1 MTAPHV
7 WKEEEDARLRSL
19 YRSCTIVEIAEM
31 LGLSYYQVK
40 RRLHFLGIK
49 ARHPGRKFT
58 AEQEEWLVAH
68 NHMSASEMS
77 KGINDEFSLSTTPDE
92 IKGWRARTKN
102 PRPTPSRFQKGHT
115 PFSKGK
121 KWDEYMSPESQARS
135 RMTTFKKGDTPHNTQ
150 PLGSISIM
158 VGYWVMKVSHTGN
171 QHQKWKFLHRLLWE
185 KEKGPIP
192 KGMNV
197 VFRNGDRNDIR
208 MENLMLMDRKE
219 MARYTPMDDSEP
231 EMQRFSEIVARVAA
245 KVAEKMKGEEDEK
258 QDE

>member
-77 KGINDEFSLSTTPDE
+77 KGINDEFSLSTSPDE

-102 PRPTPSRFQKGHT
+102 PRPTPSKFQKGHT

>member
-77 KGINDEFSLSTTPDE
+77 KGINDEFSLSTSPDE

-219 MARYTPMDDSEP
+219 MARYTPVDDSEP